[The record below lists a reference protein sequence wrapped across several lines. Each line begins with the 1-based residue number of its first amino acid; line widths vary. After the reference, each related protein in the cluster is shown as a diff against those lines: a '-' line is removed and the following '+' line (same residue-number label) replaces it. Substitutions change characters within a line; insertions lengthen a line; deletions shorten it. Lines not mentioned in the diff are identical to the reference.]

1 MIPVAQFD
9 KHFECEYFSLDEID
23 VKGGWSMLCPQGSAP
38 KSTQLLYVL
47 SSQNAVIKASNEKIA
62 SPIKAEE
69 IYAVLPGEKVTVE
82 GSAKIMKI
90 SAK

>member
-1 MIPVAQFD
+1 
-9 KHFECEYFSLDEID
+9 
-23 VKGGWSMLCPQGSAP
+23 MLCPQGSAP

>member
-1 MIPVAQFD
+1 
-9 KHFECEYFSLDEID
+9 
-23 VKGGWSMLCPQGSAP
+23 MLCPQGNQS

-82 GSAKIMKI
+82 GSARIMRI
-90 SAK
+90 TAK